1 VSDRSR
7 PSRAALLTLSW
18 GAITLALVLSAG
30 LVWSAARP
38 ASSGAAATGWF
49 SQATTDVAHGFATR
63 LTRGQLQQLLRER
76 TRGVRAS
83 SPGRFLA
90 GVAPEALAAQR
101 TAFARLDPVPFRA
114 YRLDLSESLRL
125 SPDMLGDGAVVVP
138 ARVTV
143 RLPFDPAVARD
154 TADASFRLVQ
164 GRWRLVDVS
173 PRHPQIWDL
182 DAVAVARGARSLVLS
197 APEVMSAASLAGE
210 VDVAVRA
217 VQDVWPG
224 DWSQRVVV
232 VVPSSQA
239 DLEAL
244 VGVPGS
250 GGVAAITSSRDT
262 SGPAAV
268 RVQLNPQVF
277 PGLVPL
283 ARQILIRHEIT
294 HAAQYARSTT
304 GVPAWLAEGTAE
316 YIGYLGSG
324 VPDSVVAASVL
335 AEVRTGQVPRRLPGE
350 RAFELSD
357 GSGDRRQA
365 YEVSWAAC
373 RTIVDRYGR
382 VTLFAL
388 YDAFR
393 RLPQGQ
399 SGRQDAA
406 FRQVLGV
413 SPGVFTGQWQAWLR
427 SRA

>member
-1 VSDRSR
+1 MSDRSR

-83 SPGRFLA
+83 SPGPFLA
-90 GVAPEALAAQR
+90 GVAPEARAAQR

-182 DAVAVARGARSLVLS
+182 DAVAVARGARSLV
-197 APEVMSAASLAGE
+197 
-210 VDVAVRA
+210 
-217 VQDVWPG
+217 
-224 DWSQRVVV
+224 
-232 VVPSSQA
+232 
-239 DLEAL
+239 
-244 VGVPGS
+244 
-250 GGVAAITSSRDT
+250 
-262 SGPAAV
+262 
-268 RVQLNPQVF
+268 
-277 PGLVPL
+277 
-283 ARQILIRHEIT
+283 
-294 HAAQYARSTT
+294 
-304 GVPAWLAEGTAE
+304 
-316 YIGYLGSG
+316 
-324 VPDSVVAASVL
+324 
-335 AEVRTGQVPRRLPGE
+335 
-350 RAFELSD
+350 
-357 GSGDRRQA
+357 
-365 YEVSWAAC
+365 
-373 RTIVDRYGR
+373 
-382 VTLFAL
+382 
-388 YDAFR
+388 
-393 RLPQGQ
+393 
-399 SGRQDAA
+399 
-406 FRQVLGV
+406 
-413 SPGVFTGQWQAWLR
+413 
-427 SRA
+427 